1 MAAAAIGQLV
11 GGSPHGP
18 GTLLIGI
25 VMLVGILGLLV
36 NLFPWF
42 AARGRGPD
50 PNVWE
55 EPSALY
61 AGLVVGE
68 LVIIALLGGR
78 LS

>member
-1 MAAAAIGQLV
+1 MAASVIGQLV

-18 GTLLIGI
+18 GTLLIGV

-36 NLFPWF
+36 NLFPSF

-61 AGLVVGE
+61 TGLVVGV
-68 LVIIALLGGR
+68 LVIIALRGGQ